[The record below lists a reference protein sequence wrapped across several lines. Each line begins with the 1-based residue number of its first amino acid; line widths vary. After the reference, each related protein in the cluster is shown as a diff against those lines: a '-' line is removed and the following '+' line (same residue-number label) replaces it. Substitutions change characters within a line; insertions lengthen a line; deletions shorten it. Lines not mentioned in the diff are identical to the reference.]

1 MAEQSGSTVK
11 SDTFATEELEKT
23 AKNQFGTQAQE
34 KAKKSP
40 TNKVKFEHQGEQ
52 NTDDS
57 TKQKSVKSPGQKM
70 QKNVTK
76 IPVKSTGKQSKK
88 NTDNF
93 AAKENNLN
101 AKVQDENSSKTG
113 ENSSK
118 IGQNNSKLGH
128 NRSKTESFIS
138 TEQESA
144 VLKSRVMLENE
155 LLVKTKQVESLQK
168 QLNDLKEAYE
178 SERATK
184 IRQEIS
190 TDNEINVTTK
200 SQKDSTNSRTEG
212 QFEILFLQC
221 KCCPFLTLFVWLKA

>member
-11 SDTFATEELEKT
+11 SDTFDSEELENT
-23 AKNQFGTQAQE
+23 VKNEFGTQAQE

-40 TNKVKFEHQGEQ
+40 TNKVKFEHQGAQ

-101 AKVQDENSSKTG
+101 AKVQDESSSKTG

-118 IGQNNSKLGH
+118 IGQNRSKLGH

-144 VLKSRVMLENE
+144 VLKGREMLQNE
-155 LLVKTKQVESLQK
+155 LLVKTKQLESLQK

-200 SQKDSTNSRTEG
+200 SQKDSTNSGTE
-212 QFEILFLQC
+212 
-221 KCCPFLTLFVWLKA
+221 VSLKYFFCNANAVRF